1 MRRKCDMAIRGSGVA
16 FGNSKSGV
24 AVTGSVLALAGLGLV
39 MPYAAQAAET
49 AAPQVSEVTVNG
61 ARDNAQN
68 HDTGL
73 STAVTR
79 SVRDTPQVVN
89 VVPQQLIQD
98 QKITTLEQALR
109 DVPGITVSIGEGGT
123 LAGDQ
128 FKIRGLDANNDIY
141 TDGLRDFGVY
151 TRDSFDYQEVQVL
164 KGPSGSMFGRG
175 TTGGAINTISKQ
187 PQTRRDFTAVDGQ
200 VGTGN
205 TYRATVDSNWRVNDT
220 TAVRLN
226 LMGSSAGVTDRDRSH
241 STRYGVAAAVG
252 FGLGARTS
260 FVLNFVHQNDN
271 RKPDYGIIIGAPTGQ
286 IVALPATE
294 YGLSR
299 KIYEQFTSDRDDTRA
314 DILTGAFRFE
324 ATPNLTFS
332 SDSRFGAYDRYFQY
346 TSVDSCAVQVSGQT
360 CIDALIDASP
370 ATVPYIT
377 FGGGGPYKQRAWG
390 AQNISSVHA
399 LFDIGGFRNEVVAGA
414 DLNYQDNRK
423 TFSFYTLP
431 PLSSGLYL
439 PGTKTAARNALAINL
454 LTGAG
459 NPPPGYAAYR
469 QAVVPGV
476 AATGIPGTSVTSA
489 TAILNSFGTAADY
502 GMFITDRLFLTPQL
516 SVIAGVRYE
525 DYEAQYSNQ
534 LVSGVV
540 QSFKSASHP
549 TSPRVSVVY
558 EPSDQQTF
566 YVSYGKS
573 VTPVGSGIVGTATPI
588 SGTNAAFAPD
598 EGATWEAGAKFG
610 LFKDRLGVNGAI
622 FRVDKDNAKLTDPVS
637 GEISSQSSQKQT
649 IQGIELGL
657 TGQLTRAW
665 SVTAG
670 YTYLDTK
677 VRQDLACAGTPIVCV
692 DNPVTTGTPVLQV
705 PTHSAFL
712 WTSYKLQALLPG
724 LSVAGGGAYQDKYH
738 VRYTTTG
745 TGANLVLTRDAQ
757 VPASFSLDGLIQ
769 YETGRYRLSLN
780 AYNLTDRLNYS
791 QSFGNRATPA
801 QGRTVLLGFGYSF

>member
-1 MRRKCDMAIRGSGVA
+1 MALKD
-16 FGNSKSGV
+16 SKSGA
-24 AVTGSVLALAGLGLV
+24 AVRARTAGSVLALAGLGLV
-39 MPYAAQAAET
+39 MTPYAAQAADT

-61 ARDNAQN
+61 ARDNSQN
-68 HDTGL
+68 HDVGL
-73 STAVTR
+73 STAVTS

-89 VVPQQLIQD
+89 VVPQQLIQE

-109 DVPGITVSIGEGGT
+109 DVPGITVAIGEGGT

-205 TYRATVDSNWRVNDT
+205 NYRATVDSNYRINDT
-220 TAVRLN
+220 TAFRLN
-226 LMGSSAGVTDRDRSH
+226 LMGTSAGVTDRDRTH
-241 STRYGVAAAVG
+241 STRYGVAASVG
-252 FGLGARTS
+252 FGLGTRTS

-299 KIYEQFTSDRDDTRA
+299 KIYEQYTSDRDDSRA
-314 DILTGAFRFE
+314 DILTGSFRFE
-324 ATPNLTFS
+324 ATPNITFS
-332 SDSRFGAYDRYFQY
+332 SDSRFGSYDRYFQY
-346 TSVDSCAVQVSGQT
+346 TSVDSCAVQTSGQT
-360 CIDALIDASP
+360 CIDALIDKNP
-370 ATVPYIT
+370 ATIPYIT
-377 FGGGGPYKQRAWG
+377 FGGSGPYQQRAWG

-399 LFDIGGFRNEVVAGA
+399 VFDIGRFKNEVVVGT
-414 DLNYQDNRK
+414 DFNYQDNRK
-423 TFSFYTLP
+423 AFSFYTLP

-459 NPPPGYAAYR
+459 DPPPGYAAYR
-469 QAVVPGV
+469 QGVVPGV
-476 AATGIPGTSVTSA
+476 ATTGIPGTSVTSN
-489 TAILNSFGTAADY
+489 TAILNSAGTAADY
-502 GMFITDRLFLTPQL
+502 SGFITDRFFITPQL

-534 LVSGVV
+534 LVSGMV
-540 QSFKSASHP
+540 QTFKSVSHP

-558 EPSDQQTF
+558 EPNAEQTF

-588 SGTNAAFAPD
+588 SGSTAAFAPD
-598 EGATWEAGAKFG
+598 EGTTWEAGAKFG
-610 LFKDRLGVNGAI
+610 LFKDRLGVNGAV
-622 FRVDKDNAKLTDPVS
+622 FHVDKDNAKLTDPVS

-649 IQGIELGL
+649 IQGVEIGL
-657 TGQLTRAW
+657 TGQLTKAW
-665 SVTAG
+665 AINAG

-677 VRQDLACAGTPIVCV
+677 VRQDLVCAGTPIVCV
-692 DNPVTTGTPVLQV
+692 NNPITTGTPVLQV
-705 PTHSAFL
+705 PPSSAYV
-712 WTSYKLQALLPG
+712 WTSYKLEALLPG
-724 LSVAGGGAYQDKYH
+724 LSVGGGATYQDKYH

-745 TGANLVLTRDAQ
+745 TGSAMVLTRDAQ
-757 VPASFSLDGLIQ
+757 VPYLFSLDGLIQ
-769 YETGRYRLSLN
+769 YEKGRYRISLN
-780 AYNLTDRLNYS
+780 AYNLTDKLNYS

-801 QGRTVLLGFGYSF
+801 QGRTFLVGFGYTF